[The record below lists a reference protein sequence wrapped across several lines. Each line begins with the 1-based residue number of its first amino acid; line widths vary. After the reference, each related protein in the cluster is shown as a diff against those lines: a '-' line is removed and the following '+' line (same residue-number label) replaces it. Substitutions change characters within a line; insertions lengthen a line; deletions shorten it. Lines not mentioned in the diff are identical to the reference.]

1 MSDLSKI
8 SAPLDPGIKDAVE
21 LLREADIDTTAS
33 CDGKHDGKDERPW
46 IRVNVPDESH
56 FFYTRNRISLT
67 LIRAKYHGFTI
78 DESRLYQK
86 DFNPW
91 KTQIR
96 ITFWGEAK
104 PEQ

>member
-8 SAPLDPGIKDAVE
+8 NAPLDPGIKDAVE
-21 LLREADIDTTAS
+21 LLRKAEIDTTAS
-33 CDGKHDGKDERPW
+33 CDGKHDGKNELPS
-46 IRVNVPDESH
+46 ISVNVPDESQ
-56 FFYTRNRISLT
+56 FYHIRHKISLA

-78 DESRLYQK
+78 EEGRLYQK

-104 PEQ
+104 PDK